1 LEELERVETSE
12 ATTSELEGVEL
23 TDVEADIV
31 VTATRTTNGS
41 PHIIKCMRTLGN
53 GDGWDLLKLS
63 W

>member
-1 LEELERVETSE
+1 LEELGGVETSE

-53 GDGWDLLKLS
+53 GDG
-63 W
+63 